1 MNQVQSHSGSQR
13 LNNIV
18 CEKQMHLVYPFLFVF
33 TMIGVCHIDGKVR
46 PPRVKA
52 GKDARTKKS
61 RKTHSEGG
69 NDSDPLFLDQFE
81 VAHDKG

>member
-1 MNQVQSHSGSQR
+1 
-13 LNNIV
+13 
-18 CEKQMHLVYPFLFVF
+18 MHLVYPFMFVF

-46 PPRVKA
+46 PPRSPVKA

-61 RKTHSEGG
+61 RNSEGG